1 MSHIARTS
9 EEIKNI
15 SYHLD
20 TLRNGGY
27 SKKNINEILESIIP
41 INEQY
46 QIKPEIN
53 GTGHA
58 AYFNGY
64 HGIIHI
70 NEYMLKDY
78 VQKML
83 EQVMIL
89 YSNLEKVKNE
99 LRIYLIMFVLVH
111 EVEHGYQY
119 LIGQEYMETP
129 YELVKDAY
137 KNLYEFNFKNKYPSI
152 WLSILIER
160 YKQQKDKTT
169 FVLERNANVEA
180 YQLLNELSK
189 YENEQEI
196 QKFMNNQYLWYSACG
211 YLNLKNNGSFEE
223 AYRNIWR
230 HRQYKS
236 FDFTETIPVEDRI
249 RYGLPLE
256 AEPRIKLLEK
266 FLETKENNQK
276 R

>member
-89 YSNLEKVKNE
+89 YPNLEKVKNE
-99 LRIYLIMFVLVH
+99 LRMYLIMFVHVH
-111 EVEHGYQY
+111 EVEHGYKY
-119 LIGQEYMETP
+119 IIGE
-129 YELVKDAY
+129 
-137 KNLYEFNFKNKYPSI
+137 
-152 WLSILIER
+152 
-160 YKQQKDKTT
+160 
-169 FVLERNANVEA
+169 
-180 YQLLNELSK
+180 
-189 YENEQEI
+189 
-196 QKFMNNQYLWYSACG
+196 
-211 YLNLKNNGSFEE
+211 
-223 AYRNIWR
+223 
-230 HRQYKS
+230 
-236 FDFTETIPVEDRI
+236 
-249 RYGLPLE
+249 
-256 AEPRIKLLEK
+256 
-266 FLETKENNQK
+266 
-276 R
+276 